1 MLPLCYAASP
11 LFRISL
17 AREGGGNENA
27 AAAAAAAAEC
37 QRRFR
42 GKVEQTLKKRN
53 DSDGERK
60 KTEEQ
65 TSALKRMAQKNLLSV
80 LVHTTASARKGR
92 NVCVCVCV
100 RERE

>member
-27 AAAAAAAAEC
+27 AAADAAAAAAAAAEC

-53 DSDGERK
+53 GSDGERK

-65 TSALKRMAQKNLLSV
+65 TSALKRMAQKKFALRTCTHN
-80 LVHTTASARKGR
+80 RKCAEG
-92 NVCVCVCV
+92 
-100 RERE
+100 

>member
-27 AAAAAAAAEC
+27 AAAAAAAEC

-53 DSDGERK
+53 GSDGERK

-65 TSALKRMAQKNLLSV
+65 TSALKRMAQKKFALRTCTHN
-80 LVHTTASARKGR
+80 RKCAEG
-92 NVCVCVCV
+92 
-100 RERE
+100 